1 LSAEALK
8 TLGVVMKTLT
18 KFPEAVKKSILLKSR
33 VFIIENSDQSCYR
46 LSVSGKLKSLEDLKV
61 IAADARS
68 KGRSVVFT
76 NGCFD
81 LLHRGHVHVLREAK
95 ACGDLLIT
103 GVNSDKSVKKIKGPA
118 RPVLP
123 ESDRSELLASLEMV
137 DYVVLFDE
145 PDPYQ
150 LISAIRPNVLVKGGD
165 WSGEKIV
172 GADLVEEAGGR
183 VVVIPYIKG
192 FSTTE
197 IIERIKNLDG

>member
-1 LSAEALK
+1 M
-8 TLGVVMKTLT
+8 LGVMMKTLT

-46 LSVSGKLKSLEDLKV
+46 LSVSRKLKSLEDLKV

-145 PDPYQ
+145 PDPYE

>member
-1 LSAEALK
+1 
-8 TLGVVMKTLT
+8 
-18 KFPEAVKKSILLKSR
+18 
-33 VFIIENSDQSCYR
+33 
-46 LSVSGKLKSLEDLKV
+46 VSGKLKNLEDLKV

-103 GVNSDKSVKKIKGPA
+103 GVNRDKSVKQITGPA

-145 PDPYQ
+145 PDPYE

-165 WSGEKIV
+165 WSDAKIV

>member
-1 LSAEALK
+1 
-8 TLGVVMKTLT
+8 
-18 KFPEAVKKSILLKSR
+18 
-33 VFIIENSDQSCYR
+33 
-46 LSVSGKLKSLEDLKV
+46 VSGKLKNLEDLKV

-118 RPVLP
+118 RPVMS

-145 PDPYQ
+145 PDPYE

-165 WSGEKIV
+165 WSDAKIV

>member
-1 LSAEALK
+1 
-8 TLGVVMKTLT
+8 M
-18 KFPEAVKKSILLKSR
+18 
-33 VFIIENSDQSCYR
+33 
-46 LSVSGKLKSLEDLKV
+46 SGKLKNLEDLKV

-145 PDPYQ
+145 PDPYE